1 MTTTLRALA
10 TLLLVGAAGSQVATA
25 KADVTGTTCTVS
37 SIGWREDIKAMRFI
51 CGDQVYWNRETTAN
65 PSCEQKTSLETIKLF
80 QSVAQTALLSGKSV
94 QVYYDTQ
101 SGCGPA
107 DLVVREM
114 YLLQ

>member
-1 MTTTLRALA
+1 MKLSALA
-10 TLLLVGAAGSQVATA
+10 ILILVAAGGGYAASA
-25 KADVTGTTCTVS
+25 KADVVGTTCTVN
-37 SIGWREDIKAMRFI
+37 SIGWREDIKALRFI
-51 CGDQVYWNRETTAN
+51 CGDQTYWNRESSAN
-65 PSCEQKTSLETIKLF
+65 PSCAQKTSSETIKLF

-114 YLLQ
+114 YLLN